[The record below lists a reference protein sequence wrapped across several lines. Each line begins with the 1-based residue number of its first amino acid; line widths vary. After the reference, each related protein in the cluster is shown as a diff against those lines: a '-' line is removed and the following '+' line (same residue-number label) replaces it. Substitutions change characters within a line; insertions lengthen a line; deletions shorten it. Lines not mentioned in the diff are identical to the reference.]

1 MGALATLN
9 LADIIA
15 ANAASA
21 PDKAA
26 VRFNGSVLTYR
37 ALTDRIDRTASY
49 LAAEFGI
56 GRGDRLAVLA
66 LNHPDTLVLLYAC
79 ARLGA
84 MLAPLNWRLAA
95 PELAYILGHAEPKSL
110 FVGDDFAALADR
122 LGEGRGGMGVVG
134 LGSGSSMEPHLD
146 DLLDDAGRVAR
157 SVGSLSDPLLLIY
170 TSGTTGR
177 PKGAVL
183 RQDALVWNAA
193 MSVHMHDLT
202 SADHALAV
210 LPFFHVG
217 GLNIQTIPTLHA
229 GGTVTIHHRFAPD
242 STIRAIGEDRP
253 SLTVLV
259 PATIAA
265 VIADPA
271 FAGADLSSLRAVA
284 TGSTYVPQPLVDA
297 LEGRG
302 VPVLQ
307 VYGSTE
313 TCPISIYTRIGG
325 ERTRPGSTGWP
336 GPYCEAMVV
345 DGAGRELPAGAAG
358 EVWVRGRQVF
368 SGYWRDERATAD
380 ALVDG
385 WFRTGDIA
393 TRAPDGA
400 LTVHDRKKNVII
412 SGGENIYPAEV
423 ERVLLAHAAVAEAAV
438 VGRPDPRWGETP
450 VAHVVLRPGH
460 ACTADALAAH
470 LAAELARFKH
480 PRHYVFAEELPK
492 SALGKVQHHLL
503 KERAT

>member
-1 MGALATLN
+1 LN

-15 ANAASA
+15 SNAGSSPEKVALRF
-21 PDKAA
+21 DGAA
-26 VRFNGSVLTYR
+26 LTYR
-37 ALTDRIDRTASY
+37 AFAERIARAAAL
-49 LAAEFGI
+49 LAGEFGI
-56 GRGDRLAVLA
+56 RRGDRVAVLA
-66 LNHPDTLVLLYAC
+66 LNHPETLVLLYAC

-95 PELAYILGHAEPKSL
+95 PELAYILGDAAPKAL
-110 FVGDDFAALADR
+110 FVGDDFAALAPV
-122 LGEGRGGMGVVG
+122 LAEGRDGMRLAGIGPSVEPS
-134 LGSGSSMEPHLD
+134 LAGSV
-146 DLLDDAGRVAR
+146 GRVETAADR
-157 SVGSLSDPLLLIY
+157 RGSLSDPLLLIY

-183 RQDALVWNAA
+183 SQDALVWNAA

-229 GGTVTIHHRFAPD
+229 GGTVTIHPRFAPD

-253 SLTVLV
+253 THTVLV

-265 VIADPA
+265 AIADPH
-271 FAGADLSSLRAVA
+271 FVGADLSSLRAVA

-336 GPYCEAMVV
+336 GPYCDAMVV
-345 DGAGRELPAGAAG
+345 DGAGRELSAGTAG

-393 TRAPDGA
+393 TRDPDGA
-400 LTVHDRKKNVII
+400 FTVHDRKKNVII

-423 ERVLLAHAAVAEAAV
+423 ERVLLAHTAVAEAAV

-470 LAAELARFKH
+470 LSAELARFKH

-503 KERAT
+503 RERAP